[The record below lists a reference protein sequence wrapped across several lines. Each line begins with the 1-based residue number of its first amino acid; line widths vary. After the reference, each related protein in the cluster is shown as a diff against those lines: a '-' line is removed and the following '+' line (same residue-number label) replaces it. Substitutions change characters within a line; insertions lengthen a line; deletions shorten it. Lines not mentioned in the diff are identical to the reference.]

1 MGYKM
6 WIKKIKLNNFRN
18 YQEQEINFE
27 KNINI
32 FYGEN
37 AQGKTNIIEA
47 IFLCSLGKSFR
58 AKKDSEMIKLNEK
71 NSLIEI
77 EYEKSDRDGKI
88 KIELCDKK
96 NIFINGI
103 KIKKLSELLGNINT
117 VIFTPDDINILKG
130 GPQNRRRFL
139 DIMIS
144 QLRPNYMHILN
155 SYLKIIEQRNKY
167 LRQIKEERKDEN
179 LLDIWDEKLAE
190 YAIKICEYRQEFIEK
205 IKSLNPDVI
214 CVVAYGKILPKE
226 ILEIPKY
233 GCINVHGSLLPKYRG
248 AAPIQWAVLNGDKE
262 TGVTTM
268 YMDVGMDTGD
278 MILKE
283 KVEIGEDETTGE
295 LWDRL
300 SKIGGKLLVETL
312 KQVEDGT
319 PPREKQGE
327 EFTMAPM
334 LNKEMSKI
342 NWDEQTAQNIK
353 NLVRG
358 LNPIMGAYTFLDKK
372 KIKFWKVDIAK
383 QDEIIADNI
392 EILKNGTVILS
403 NPKDGLFIKTKDG
416 ILKVLEIQGENA
428 KRMSIGD
435 FLRGNSIEEFEVF
448 E

>member
-155 SYLKIIEQRNKY
+155 SYLKTIEQRNKY

-190 YAIKICEYRQEFIEK
+190 YAI
-205 IKSLNPDVI
+205 
-214 CVVAYGKILPKE
+214 
-226 ILEIPKY
+226 
-233 GCINVHGSLLPKYRG
+233 
-248 AAPIQWAVLNGDKE
+248 
-262 TGVTTM
+262 
-268 YMDVGMDTGD
+268 
-278 MILKE
+278 
-283 KVEIGEDETTGE
+283 
-295 LWDRL
+295 
-300 SKIGGKLLVETL
+300 
-312 KQVEDGT
+312 
-319 PPREKQGE
+319 
-327 EFTMAPM
+327 
-334 LNKEMSKI
+334 
-342 NWDEQTAQNIK
+342 
-353 NLVRG
+353 
-358 LNPIMGAYTFLDKK
+358 
-372 KIKFWKVDIAK
+372 
-383 QDEIIADNI
+383 II
-392 EILKNGTVILS
+392 
-403 NPKDGLFIKTKDG
+403 
-416 ILKVLEIQGENA
+416 
-428 KRMSIGD
+428 
-435 FLRGNSIEEFEVF
+435 
-448 E
+448 